1 MNFLNKLERKFGRY
15 AIHNLMLYIAILY
28 ATGFIINQINPQFY
42 ADYLMLD
49 IRKLLQGQ
57 VWRII
62 TFLIQPQ
69 FNNILFAAIGIYF
82 YYMIGSALE
91 NAWGAFRFNL
101 YYLSGLLLNVLAVV
115 IIYAVTGISFSLGL
129 EYMNYAMFLAFA
141 ALYPNAQVLYFFII
155 PIKIKYLAY
164 IDVVFI
170 GISLVRAITSGNYF
184 LAVAIIIAL
193 GNFLFFFLSSRN
205 YRRFSPNEVKRKRQF
220 KSQVKSGE
228 KGSNVVDFNGRRK
241 VTRHKCAIC
250 GRTELDDEN
259 LEFRFCSKCDGNYE
273 YCMDHLFTHE
283 HVKKPGEGNH

>member
-15 AIHNLMLYIAILY
+15 AIHNLMLYVSILY

-42 ADYLMLD
+42 QEYLMLD
-49 IRKLLQGQ
+49 IGKLLQGQ
-57 VWRII
+57 VWRIV

-69 FNNILFAAIGIYF
+69 FSNMLFAAIGIYF

-91 NAWGAFRFNL
+91 NTWGAFRFNL
-101 YYLSGLLLNVLAVV
+101 YYLSGLLLNVLAM
-115 IIYAVTGISFSLGL
+115 IIFYFVQGVSIALPMDYI
-129 EYMNYAMFLAFA
+129 NYAMFLAFA
-141 ALYPNAQVLYFFII
+141 TLYPNTQILFFFII

-164 IDVVFI
+164 VDAVFI
-170 GISLVRAITSGNYF
+170 GIQLVKAIMAGQYIF
-184 LAVAIIIAL
+184 AVAILLAI
-193 GNFLFFFLSSRN
+193 GNFLLYFLSSRN

-220 KSQVKSGE
+220 KSQVRSGE
-228 KGSNVVDFNGRRK
+228 KGNNVVDFNGRRK
-241 VTRHKCAIC
+241 ITRHKCAIC

-283 HVKKPGEGNH
+283 HVRKPGSDNH

>member
-15 AIHNLMLYIAILY
+15 AIHNLMLYVSILY
-28 ATGFIINQINPQFY
+28 ATGFIVNQINPQFY
-42 ADYLMLD
+42 QEYLMLD
-49 IRKLLQGQ
+49 IQKLLQGQ
-57 VWRII
+57 VWRIV

-69 FNNILFAAIGIYF
+69 FGNLLFAAIGIYF

-91 NAWGAFRFNL
+91 NTWGAFRFNL

-115 IIYAVTGISFSLGL
+115 VNYLVTGVSVPLGMD
-129 EYMNYAMFLAFA
+129 YINYAMFLAFA
-141 ALYPNAQVLYFFII
+141 TLYPNTQVLFFFII

-164 IDVVFI
+164 LDAAFI
-170 GISLVRAITSGNYF
+170 GLQLVQAIAAGEYF
-184 LAVAIIIAL
+184 LAVAIVLAL
-193 GNFLFFFLSSRN
+193 GNFLLYFFSGRN
-205 YRRFSPNEVKRKRQF
+205 YKRFSPNEVKRKRQF

-228 KGSNVVDFNGRRK
+228 KGSNVVDFNGRRQ
-241 VTRHKCAIC
+241 VTRHKCAVC

-283 HVKKPGEGNH
+283 HVKKPGNDNH